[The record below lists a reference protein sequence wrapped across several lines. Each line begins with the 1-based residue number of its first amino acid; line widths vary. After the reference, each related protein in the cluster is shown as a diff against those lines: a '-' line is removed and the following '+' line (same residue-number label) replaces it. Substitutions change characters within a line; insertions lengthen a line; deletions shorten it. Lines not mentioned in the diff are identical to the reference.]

1 MTSSYDETPKI
12 GNSAMRQLPSDDR
25 DIPPLPSLLP
35 DSESNVKAVVE
46 EEDAFKNEE
55 EVPTTNVDDL
65 LGQIPNGGISE
76 ATNGTTSATKSTSFF
91 SWFTSSDAAVVD
103 EAISKDLQEAVAA
116 AIEEEAT
123 NPMEAANAPDA
134 VNDPFVAV
142 DAVNEEDQKD
152 LLPVQLKEVQISI
165 PVNHKEEETEETT
178 NIPSTSETEESMNRP
193 ESSNGAK
200 VKSAAATEEEEDEF
214 VVLPTNESARAIA
227 EPAAGASPPEPLV
240 STDAAPWS
248 VVRSR
253 SLLTDPPTALAILRK
268 FCTQTRPGIWKQYG
282 GTLSKS
288 FWSYLF
294 SSSSQ
299 YNEQSTFA
307 PYAALWRLLQE
318 TEGEPPRP
326 ADEAHAFAA
335 LAAFVHLF
343 GIWGHASSAWSDP
356 HKHDAKHRAIFLS
369 LQVAILHAAGQLVTH
384 GCLDHL
390 YVTTD
395 GVEDTEG
402 TAAAQILATSVF
414 NTDLTVD
421 RVELAALQF
430 LLSTGLR
437 PVTLLRGSYLLQTI
451 RTLYHIYLTTE
462 TRNNRVAARAALQQL
477 VTSVFSKVV
486 QEKAPIS
493 DLAFPT
499 ENHRDAFLVLRS
511 LCKLSMRSL
520 PEDPSMHSHIGLQTS
535 ASHDTWDADRWN
547 GGAAGGADRQMT
559 QDSQNSASSRSP
571 ARKAQLISTGALH
584 PALESKLLAL
594 ELILYILQH
603 VDFATHDFIHTC
615 GSQFHVAIRNYLC
628 VSLLKNCTS
637 GNAHIVSWSL
647 RIFVPVVHH
656 FRTVLKTEIE
666 AFVTNVFFVIL
677 DSQHSP
683 AEHKSIVVR
692 TFQEICSDPNT
703 LAEIFLNYDCDLSAV
718 DLFHRIVQTLSRLSR
733 SGLQPTP
740 RSSLMG
746 PSEAILE
753 KQRNESRDL
762 RLEAM
767 RALRQI
773 LASLHASIVEPM
785 STSYHAAA
793 EEEATPPTAEVATE
807 PSLVDIYDS
816 KKKRRAEEAEAV
828 IRFNQK
834 PSAGIAYAAKCG
846 HLVTD
851 DPGDVARYLLQHKD
865 DFDKAMIGEYL
876 GREVD
881 YQNGFSIRVL
891 HEYVRLLDFSDLV
904 FDDAIRYFLSGF
916 RLPGEAQKVRSLWL
930 DFAWRTVSF
939 HASHVS
945 CCPISIRL
953 IASWRSLL
961 SDLLSR
967 IRRFFPLPTR
977 LSSCHSPSLCSTR
990 ICTIL
995 PSRKTAA

>member
-1 MTSSYDETPKI
+1 MSFDETPKI
-12 GNSAMRQLPSDDR
+12 GNSARQCPLEENDAVL
-25 DIPPLPSLLP
+25 PPLPSL
-35 DSESNVKAVVE
+35 D
-46 EEDAFKNEE
+46 DA
-55 EVPTTNVDDL
+55 L
-65 LGQIPNGGISE
+65 LGQLNGNSSSN
-76 ATNGTTSATKSTSFF
+76 NGASTKSPSFF
-91 SWFTSSDAAVVD
+91 SWFSSEVAVV
-103 EAISKDLQEAVAA
+103 
-116 AIEEEAT
+116 
-123 NPMEAANAPDA
+123 
-134 VNDPFVAV
+134 
-142 DAVNEEDQKD
+142 
-152 LLPVQLKEVQISI
+152 
-165 PVNHKEEETEETT
+165 KEEEE
-178 NIPSTSETEESMNRP
+178 
-193 ESSNGAK
+193 
-200 VKSAAATEEEEDEF
+200 VVVAATPVALPNEKVREEEDISSPPLTIPINEQKQEEEEMRIS
-214 VVLPTNESARAIA
+214 NESVTEMIPVPC
-227 EPAAGASPPEPLV
+227 EEETLSLPSDQFPPPQSEETPLDLPKEEEEEEV
-240 STDAAPWS
+240 PSIKEDSINEEEHDIVVVDKPTQNTSDHLFVAPWS
-248 VVRSR
+248 VVPRSHVAEP
-253 SLLTDPPTALAILRK
+253 DTAKAILRK
-268 FCTQTRPGIWKQYG
+268 FGTITRPGVWKQYG
-282 GTLSKS
+282 GTLHKS
-288 FWSYLF
+288 FWSYLGL
-294 SSSSQ
+294 SSSSS

-307 PYAALWRLLQE
+307 PYATLWRLLEDDQ
-318 TEGEPPRP
+318 
-326 ADEAHAFAA
+326 ADAEAA

-356 HKHDAKHRAIFLS
+356 HQHDAKHRAIFLS
-369 LQVAILHAAGQLVTH
+369 LQVAILQAAGQLVTH
-384 GCLDHL
+384 GCLDAL
-390 YVTTD
+390 YVTT
-395 GVEDTEG
+395 EG
-402 TAAAQILATSVF
+402 SADATGTLAAQVLATSVF

-437 PVTLLRGSYLLQTI
+437 PATLLRGSYLLQTI

-462 TRNNRVAARAALQQL
+462 SRNNRVAARAALQQL
-477 VTSVFSKVV
+477 VTSVFTKVV

-493 DLAFPT
+493 DLGFPT

-511 LCKLSMRSL
+511 LCKLSMRAL

-547 GGAAGGADRQMT
+547 GATASGRLN
-559 QDSQNSASSRSP
+559 QDSQNSTGSGASPS
-571 ARKAQLISTGALH
+571 RKAQLISTGALH

-615 GSQFHVAIRNYLC
+615 GTQFHVAIRNYLC

-637 GNAHIVSWSL
+637 GNTHIVSWSL

-733 SGLQPTP
+733 TGLQPTS
-740 RSSLMG
+740 RSSLIG
-746 PSEAILE
+746 PSEALLE

-785 STSYHAAA
+785 VLSNSSPSQVPAA
-793 EEEATPPTAEVATE
+793 EEDAIPPSAETE

-834 PSAGIAYAAKCG
+834 PSAGIAYAAKCQ
-846 HLVTD
+846 HLIAD
-851 DPGDVARYLLQHKD
+851 DPADVARYLLQHKD

-891 HEYVRLLDFSDLV
+891 HEYVRLMDFSNLL
-904 FDDAIRYFLSGF
+904 FDDAIRFFLSGF
-916 RLPGEAQKVRSLWL
+916 RLPGEAQKVRISQ
-930 DFAWRTVSF
+930 FSPGCVSF
-939 HASHVS
+939 LFSNLRLSCPRIDRSHYGKVCGTFYRTESASFSHSGCGFHSVIFHHYAQHGFAQP
-945 CCPISIRL
+945 CYQR
-953 IASWRSLL
+953 RS
-961 SDLLSR
+961 SHDKGR
-967 IRRFFPLPTR
+967 IRSQQPRNL
-977 LSSCHSPSLCSTR
+977 
-990 ICTIL
+990 
-995 PSRKTAA
+995 

>member
-1 MTSSYDETPKI
+1 MTSAYDETPKI
-12 GNSAMRQLPSDDR
+12 GNSAMRQLPSEVDAR

-35 DSESNVKAVVE
+35 SPESNAEEALE
-46 EEDAFKNEE
+46 EELQPSEE
-55 EVPTTNVDDL
+55 EVGLPETKADDL
-65 LGQIPNGGISE
+65 LGHIPTTNGGILE
-76 ATNGTTSATKSTSFF
+76 TTNGTSSDSTAKSTSFF
-91 SWFTSSDAAVVD
+91 SWFTSSASSDTAVVE
-103 EAISKDLQEAVAA
+103 EAISKDVQDAVAA
-116 AIEEEAT
+116 AIEEEEAMA
-123 NPMEAANAPDA
+123 PMEDANVAEAFEEEKDPSITFPSVSEEKPMGIPPEQPNEEQEGAEMISSVPSMTAAKTEATTNVPPTTEEPAKPPELSNGEE
-134 VNDPFVAV
+134 VKSVAV
-142 DAVNEEDQKD
+142 
-152 LLPVQLKEVQISI
+152 
-165 PVNHKEEETEETT
+165 
-178 NIPSTSETEESMNRP
+178 
-193 ESSNGAK
+193 
-200 VKSAAATEEEEDEF
+200 AATEEEEEY
-214 VVLPTNESARAIA
+214 VVLPSNDPTSETAAADEVVAPPSIA
-227 EPAAGASPPEPLV
+227 EPSSSGVP
-240 STDAAPWS
+240 PWS

-253 SLLTDPPTALAILRK
+253 SHLADPPTALAILRK

-294 SSSSQ
+294 ASSSQ

-307 PYAALWRLLQE
+307 PYATLWSLLQE
-318 TEGEPPRP
+318 TEGASPEQVT
-326 ADEAHAFAA
+326 EEQAFAA
-335 LAAFVHLF
+335 LVAFVHLF

-395 GVEDTEG
+395 GAEDTQG

-477 VTSVFSKVV
+477 VTSVFTKVV

-493 DLAFPT
+493 DMAFPT

-547 GGAAGGADRQMT
+547 GGGAGDRPLT
-559 QDSQNSASSRSP
+559 QDSQNSASSASP

-637 GNAHIVSWSL
+637 ANAHIVSWSL

-746 PSEAILE
+746 PSEAVLE

-785 STSYHAAA
+785 SSSHHSAA
-793 EEEATPPTAEVATE
+793 EEETAPPSADAATE

-816 KKKRRAEEAEAV
+816 KKKRRAEEAEAI

-846 HLVTD
+846 HLVAD
-851 DPGDVARYLLQHKD
+851 DPADVARYLLKHKD

-891 HEYVRLLDFSDLV
+891 HEYVRLLDLANLV

-916 RLPGEAQKVRSLWL
+916 RLPGEAQKV
-930 DFAWRTVSF
+930 
-939 HASHVS
+939 
-945 CCPISIRL
+945 
-953 IASWRSLL
+953 SLL
-961 SDLLSR
+961 FGLAR
-967 IRRFFPLPTR
+967 
-977 LSSCHSPSLCSTR
+977 
-990 ICTIL
+990 
-995 PSRKTAA
+995 